1 MLTNG
6 EVNLLCDR
14 RDELVSYL
22 YAEMA
27 EDQRT
32 RLEAHLLDCTAC
44 TDEFAGL
51 SEARFSVF
59 EWQKEEFAPL
69 ATPEFTIPYEKTATA
84 AAASQA
90 ASAAGGLR
98 SLISFGWPSFAMASL
113 ILVAAGSVAL
123 WIFGTNSGTRD
134 HLAKNTSVEKAAPA
148 ISPATTAPSV
158 SEEPKPEVAVKEAP
172 RPVSRPHEIVPV
184 KASTTPQK
192 SRPAPHKL
200 AVPDIKADEAVVSPG
215 KEPLRAPS
223 LSAQVDDEDKSLR
236 LTDLFDTLDSRM

>member
-6 EVNLLCDR
+6 EEKSLCGH

-27 EDQRT
+27 EDQRE

-69 ATPEFTIPYEKTATA
+69 ATPEFTIPYEKVAVAARADAATA
-84 AAASQA
+84 
-90 ASAAGGLR
+90 GRFGLR
-98 SLISFGWPSFAMASL
+98 SLITFSWPAFAMAS
-113 ILVAAGSVAL
+113 IALVAVGSVAVWL
-123 WIFGTNSGTRD
+123 VGSRGG
-134 HLAKNTSVEKAAPA
+134 AVEKVATNTAVEKHAPEKPAAAAP
-148 ISPATTAPSV
+148 V
-158 SEEPKPEVAVKEAP
+158 VREEPKSEVAVTETPAGP
-172 RPVSRPHEIVPV
+172 ARSREIVPV
-184 KASTTPQK
+184 KASATPR
-192 SRPAPHKL
+192 RPRPVPHKL
-200 AVPDIKADEAVVSPG
+200 DVPDIKADEAVVSPG

-236 LTDLFDTLDSRM
+236 LTDLFDTLDSKM